1 MFLDCSNSFCCWC
14 IMDFSSCNFWSWAQ
28 SAFLRCCQCS
38 KVQIFCLIVVSPH
51 CLDYLECLFWL
62 SARWFITKVIP
73 LHWKRFV
80 QRELSWDLTQPCE
93 ARFNHILRSSSCY
106 MMETTGSRC
115 WANLYPVLT
124 HQREPTCSQ
133 IFVASIAD
141 TSVDAFPS
149 HFHSA
154 SAPEMGHGGCIRKC
168 FEVIPINVAPSGQN
182 VQLQI

>member
-1 MFLDCSNSFCCWC
+1 
-14 IMDFSSCNFWSWAQ
+14 MDFLLFYLQ
-28 SAFLRCCQCS
+28 FLVLSTKCIFKLLSMLQGSNLLFNCC
-38 KVQIFCLIVVSPH
+38 VTA
-51 CLDYLECLFWL
+51 LF
-62 SARWFITKVIP
+62 R
-73 LHWKRFV
+73 
-80 QRELSWDLTQPCE
+80 LSWVLVLIIRKMTCHQSHPTTLKEVRPKRALLRSYPTMWGTLQPYLC
-93 ARFNHILRSSSCY
+93 SSSCY

-133 IFVASIAD
+133 IFVASTAD
-141 TSVDAFPS
+141 ASVDAFPS

-154 SAPEMGHGGCIRKC
+154 SAPEMGRGGCIRKC